1 VAATLAQSLIFSNV
15 AIRRRSGLAIARSG
29 AGKTPPVVD
38 RDEPALRNKERIIML
53 SVNNN
58 PGALVALQNLT
69 MTASQL
75 QQTQNEVSTGL
86 AVSSPEDNG
95 AIWAIAQNERG
106 SSDALDSVIQSL
118 QRGQSTI
125 QVATQAG
132 TSISNLL
139 NQLKGLALSASDT
152 SLDSTSRSA
161 LNTQFKSILSQIT
174 QIVNNSNFNGVNM
187 IESGGTTIYALATA
201 SGGQITVAAEN
212 LSLGSTAMGGVSAN
226 ASIGTVTVATN
237 MITTVNAAI
246 SAVNSALGDLGNGAT
261 ALQNQLTF
269 VQNLQDTL
277 DTGIGNLVNANLGK
291 ESAQLTALQTKQQL
305 GIQALSIANQSSSV
319 LLSLFR

>member
-1 VAATLAQSLIFSNV
+1 
-15 AIRRRSGLAIARSG
+15 
-29 AGKTPPVVD
+29 
-38 RDEPALRNKERIIML
+38 ML
-53 SVNNN
+53 TVNTNA
-58 PGALVALQNLT
+58 GALVALQNLT
-69 MTASQL
+69 ATSQQL

-86 AVSSPEDNG
+86 AIASPQDNG

-106 SSDALDSVIQSL
+106 TSDSLDSVIQSL

-125 QVATQAG
+125 QVATSAG

-139 NQLKGLALSASDT
+139 NQLKSTALSATDT
-152 SLDSTSRSA
+152 SLDATSLAA
-161 LNTQFKSILSQIT
+161 LNNQFKSTLTQIT

-187 IESGGTTIYALATA
+187 IKSGGTTINALAT
-201 SGGQITVAAEN
+201 STGGTITVAAED
-212 LSLGSTAMGGVSAN
+212 LSLGGAIMTTGLSATS
-226 ASIGTVTVATN
+226 SIGTVALASAMVTTLNTVVSN
-237 MITTVNAAI
+237 
-246 SAVNSALGDLGNGAT
+246 VNSALGNLGNGAT

-305 GIQALSIANQSSSV
+305 GIQSLSIANQSSSV